1 MLHNRLQVPI
11 CYYSMK
17 KYITTP
23 IYYVNDKPHLGSA
36 YTTIACDVWARFQR
50 FLGYDT
56 FFLTGTDEHGQK
68 IQQAADKAKKN
79 PQQFVDEV
87 SLIFRNMM
95 NHLLIT
101 NDDFIRTTEER
112 HKKAAQHLWTKLQEN
127 GYIYVDDY
135 AGWYAVRD
143 EAFYKEEELV
153 NGKAPT
159 GAEVSWVVEK
169 SYFFKLSSF
178 QDKLLALYEN
188 NPHFIQPASRYN
200 EVISFVKSGLH
211 DLSISRSSF
220 DWGIPLPETVD
231 NQTHHHHV
239 MYVWIDALTNYLTAV
254 GYPDNLDTERFTQ
267 ALHVVGKDILR
278 FHAIFWPAFLMAADL
293 PLPKQIYAHGWWTVE
308 GEKMSKSLGNTVDP
322 IKLTDDYGLDAVRN
336 FVLREM
342 PFGQDGNFSHESF
355 LNRTNAELA
364 NAYGNL
370 VQRVLS
376 FVQKNAEGKIPEGA
390 ALEESDIKLIDSIDT
405 IVPVLRQHIDD
416 LRFHKYAED
425 IWNIIFECNAYVDH
439 QKPWDLKKTDI
450 YRMNTVLYTLC
461 ESIRKIALMTQCLL
475 PIGSEKILD
484 YLAVNKNDR
493 GIDALHHTLIPGTIL
508 PNPSGIYPR
517 FSA

>member
-1 MLHNRLQVPI
+1 
-11 CYYSMK
+11 MK

-50 FLGYDT
+50 FLGNDT

-68 IQQAADKAKKN
+68 IQQAADKAKKD
-79 PQQFVDEV
+79 PQDFVDDV
-87 SLIFRNMM
+87 SLTFRNMM

-112 HKKAAQHLWTKLQEN
+112 HKKAAQYLWTKLEAN
-127 GYIYVDDY
+127 GHIYAGDY

-159 GAEVSWVVEK
+159 GAEVTWVVEK
-169 SYFFKLSSF
+169 SYFFKLSTF

-188 NPHFIQPASRYN
+188 NPNFIQPASRLN
-200 EVISFVKSGLH
+200 EVLSFVKSGLH

-220 DWGIPLPETVD
+220 AWGIPLPMQTAENET
-231 NQTHHHHV
+231 QSQHV

-254 GYPDNLDTERFTQ
+254 GYPDNLDTERFSQ
-267 ALHVVGKDILR
+267 AIHVVGKDILR
-278 FHAIFWPAFLMAADL
+278 FHAVYWPAFLMAADL

-322 IKLTDDYGLDAVRN
+322 IKLTDDYGLDSVRN

-342 PFGQDGNFSHESF
+342 PFGQDGNFSYDSF

-376 FVQKNAEGKIPEGA
+376 FVQKNAEGKIPEAGN
-390 ALEESDIKLIDSIDT
+390 LEVSDLNLIDRINHILPT
-405 IVPVLRQHIDD
+405 LTQHIDE
-416 LRFHKYAED
+416 LKFHKYAEE
-425 IWNIIFECNAYVDH
+425 IWLIIFECNAYVDH
-439 QKPWDLKKTDI
+439 QKPWDLKKRDTH
-450 YRMNTVLYTLC
+450 RMNTVLYTLC
-461 ESIRKIALMTQCLL
+461 ESIRKIALMTQSLL

-484 YLAVNKNDR
+484 YLAVDKNNR
-493 GIDALHHTLIPGTIL
+493 GIEALDHKLTTGTPL

>member
-1 MLHNRLQVPI
+1 
-11 CYYSMK
+11 MK

-50 FLGYDT
+50 FSGHDT

-87 SLIFRNMM
+87 SLTFRNMM
-95 NHLLIT
+95 HHLSIT
-101 NDDFIRTTEER
+101 NDNFIRTTEDR
-112 HKKAAQHLWTKLQEN
+112 HKKAAQHLWTKLEAN
-127 GYIYVDDY
+127 GYIYAGEY
-135 AGWYAVRD
+135 AGWYAIRD

-159 GAEVSWVVEK
+159 GADVSWVVEK
-169 SYFFKLSSF
+169 SYFFQLSSF
-178 QDKLLALYEN
+178 QDKLLSLYEKN
-188 NPHFIQPASRYN
+188 QNFIQPTSRRN
-200 EVISFVKSGLH
+200 EVLSFVKSGLH

-220 DWGIPLPETVD
+220 DWGIPLPITAENPTPQ
-231 NQTHHHHV
+231 NHV

-254 GYPDNLDTERFTQ
+254 GYPDNLDTERFSQ
-267 ALHVVGKDILR
+267 AVHVVGKDILR
-278 FHAIFWPAFLMAADL
+278 FHAVYWPAFLMAADL

-336 FVLREM
+336 FILREM

-376 FVQKNAEGKIPEGA
+376 FVQKNANGQIPESGK
-390 ALEESDIKLIDSIDT
+390 LQESDKNLISSIDKILPALT
-405 IVPVLRQHIDD
+405 QHIDD
-416 LRFHKYAED
+416 LKFHKYAED
-425 IWNIIFECNAYVDH
+425 LWSIIFECNAYVDC
-439 QKPWDLKKTDI
+439 QKPWDLKKMDTS
-450 YRMNTVLYTLC
+450 RMNTVLYALC

-475 PIGSEKILD
+475 PIGSGKILD
-484 YLAVNKNDR
+484 YLAVDKNDR
-493 GIDALHHTLIPGTIL
+493 GIDALNHKLISGTLL
-508 PNPSGIYPR
+508 PKPSGIYPR
-517 FSA
+517 FSV

>member
-1 MLHNRLQVPI
+1 
-11 CYYSMK
+11 MK

-50 FLGYDT
+50 FSGHDT

-68 IQQAADKAKKN
+68 IQQAAEKKQKD
-79 PQQFVDEV
+79 PQDFVDEV
-87 SLIFRNMM
+87 SLTFRNMM
-95 NHLLIT
+95 DHLSIT

-112 HKKAAQHLWTKLQEN
+112 HKKAAQHLWTKLVEN
-127 GYIYVDDY
+127 GYIYPGEY

-143 EAFYKEEELV
+143 EAFYKEDELV
-153 NGKAPT
+153 DGKAPT
-159 GAEVSWVVEK
+159 GAEVTWVVEQ
-169 SYFFKLSSF
+169 SYFFKLSAF
-178 QDKLLALYEN
+178 EDKLLSLYEN
-188 NPHFIQPASRYN
+188 NPDFIQPMSRNN
-200 EVISFVKSGLH
+200 EVLSFVKSGLH

-220 DWGIPLPETVD
+220 DWGIPLPQNTD
-231 NQTHHHHV
+231 NNEQKHV

-254 GYPDNLDTERFTQ
+254 GYPDNLDSERFSQ
-267 ALHVVGKDILR
+267 AVHVVGKDILR
-278 FHAIFWPAFLMAADL
+278 FHAVYWPAFLMAADL
-293 PLPKQIYAHGWWTVE
+293 PLPKKIYAHGWWTVE

-322 IKLTDDYGLDAVRN
+322 ITLTDDYGLDSVRN

-355 LNRTNAELA
+355 VNRTNAELA

-376 FVQKNAEGKIPEGA
+376 FVQKNADAKVPNSGK
-390 ALEESDIKLIDSIDT
+390 LEEVDEKLLCSIDNL
-405 IVPVLRQHIDD
+405 VPQLTQHIDA

-425 IWNIIFECNAYVDH
+425 IWKIIFDCNAYVDH
-439 QKPWDLKKTDI
+439 QKPWGLKKTDTD
-450 YRMNTVLYTLC
+450 RMNTVLYTLC

-475 PIGSEKILD
+475 PIGSAKILD
-484 YLAVNKNDR
+484 YLAVNDGDR
-493 GIDALHHTLIPGTIL
+493 GMDALKNKLISGVNL
-508 PNPSGIYPR
+508 PVPSGIYPR
-517 FSA
+517 FSE